1 MKDFITCFTVT
12 VVRPDMLDHLEVTS
26 TCLHCQS
33 QEGQSQAGPSH
44 LPLMANLAEKAR
56 TVSVRSRITVEA
68 AEEDEEDEDRETHQT
83 RRDSNASD
91 ESESGE
97 QKKNQ
102 FSFVERET
110 QSKIQNYKV

>member
-1 MKDFITCFTVT
+1 MEPFPYQDFITCFTVT

-33 QEGQSQAGPSH
+33 QEGQSH
-44 LPLMANLAEKAR
+44 LPLMANLAEKSR
-56 TVSVRSRITVEA
+56 TVSVRSRITAEA
-68 AEEDEEDEDRETHQT
+68 AEEDEEDEDRETQQT

-110 QSKIQNYKV
+110 QSKIQSYKV

>member
-1 MKDFITCFTVT
+1 
-12 VVRPDMLDHLEVTS
+12 MLDHLEVTS

-33 QEGQSQAGPSH
+33 QEGETH

-56 TVSVRSRITVEA
+56 TVSVRSRITAEA
-68 AEEDEEDEDRETHQT
+68 AEEDEEDEDRETHETTDT

-110 QSKIQNYKV
+110 QSKIQSYKV

>member
-1 MKDFITCFTVT
+1 
-12 VVRPDMLDHLEVTS
+12 MLDHLEVVS

-33 QEGQSQAGPSH
+33 QEGQTH

-56 TVSVRSRITVEA
+56 TVSVRSRITQEA
-68 AEEDEEDEDRETHQT
+68 AEEDEEDEDRETHQTDT

-110 QSKIQNYKV
+110 QSKIQSYKV

>member
-1 MKDFITCFTVT
+1 MKLIRIFFTVI
-12 VVRPDMLDHLEVTS
+12 VVRPDMLDHLEVVS

-33 QEGQSQAGPSH
+33 QEGQSQPAH
-44 LPLMANLAEKAR
+44 LPLMADLAEKAR
-56 TVSVRSRITVEA
+56 TVSVRSRIIQEA
-68 AEEDEEDEDRETHQT
+68 AEEGEEDEDRETHQTDT

-91 ESESGE
+91 ESESVE

-110 QSKIQNYKV
+110 QSKIQSYKV